1 MTIQL
6 YTSTVK
12 EQLAVRK
19 DMDINEHE
27 KLSNFALRHKLKVK
41 VKEPHF
47 YCFSTCTCIKT

>member
-27 KLSNFALRHKLKVK
+27 KLS
-41 VKEPHF
+41 HF
-47 YCFSTCTCIKT
+47 DIHTKYESYR

>member
-6 YTSTVK
+6 YSATVK

>member
-27 KLSNFALRHKLKVK
+27 KLSNFALRHKLKV
-41 VKEPHF
+41 V
-47 YCFSTCTCIKT
+47 T